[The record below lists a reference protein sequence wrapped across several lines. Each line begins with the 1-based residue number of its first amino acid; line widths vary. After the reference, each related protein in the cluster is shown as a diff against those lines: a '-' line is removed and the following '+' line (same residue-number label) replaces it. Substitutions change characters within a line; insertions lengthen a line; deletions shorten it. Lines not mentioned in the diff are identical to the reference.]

1 MTGRQR
7 DLDNVSAGGAGLG
20 RARGRSVGARERG
33 RASVRGGVGTAGS
46 AELGACRWGS
56 SVSGSFFRFLLIFAL
71 QRQAAACFSSRCGR
85 RRELRSGELPAR
97 LGKREVSLC
106 RVELGAWCRPSGSG
120 CAGLPYKR
128 RLFYALQKQ
137 PAAPA
142 VSPTA
147 AVGDCRLSVWPLCN
161 CSCCCFFYSRRPCV
175 LIALASN
182 GCGFSKS

>member
-1 MTGRQR
+1 M
-7 DLDNVSAGGAGLG
+7 SALGSGAGLLCE
-20 RARGRSVGARERG
+20 AEWAQL
-33 RASVRGGVGTAGS
+33 AAGS

-56 SVSGSFFRFLLIFAL
+56 SASGSFFRFLLIFAL

-85 RRELRSGELPAR
+85 RRELLSGELPAR

-106 RVELGAWCRPSGSG
+106 RAELGAWCRPSGSG

-128 RLFYALQKQ
+128 RLCYALQTQ

-147 AVGDCRLSVWPLCN
+147 AVGDCRLSMWPLCN
-161 CSCCCFFYSRRPCV
+161 SSCCCFIYSRRPCV